1 MSYKSAIYKGVY
13 KRVGAVFLATTLG
26 GLGGCALNNL
36 EKRVASLEKKPNAEA
51 PFMIKRGMEKDGK
64 SLDELYGWLRG
75 VTIPQYNNP
84 KSRADAEQKSDAI
97 TLVPTGLTG
106 IYYAVVMK
114 DVDNNSKPS
123 KKDITLPDEAEGKQ
137 TIQFVVDTNKL
148 PEELKYMLLN
158 VMRADR

>member
-1 MSYKSAIYKGVY
+1 MNYKSAVYRGVGT
-13 KRVGAVFLATTLG
+13 VLLATTLG
-26 GLGGCALNNL
+26 SCATIGSVQDL
-36 EKRVASLEKKPNAEA
+36 ERRVSAVEIKPNAEA

-75 VTIPQYNNP
+75 VTMPQYNNS

-114 DVDNNSKPS
+114 DGDNNSKPS
-123 KKDITLPDEAEGKQ
+123 KKDRTFQDEAGGKQ
-137 TIQFVVDTNKL
+137 TIQFVVDANKL
-148 PEELKYMLLN
+148 PEDVKYMLLN
-158 VMRADR
+158 VMRAEK